1 MRIITKRK
9 LIEFYTRHPEAK
21 SALEDWYQHASK
33 ANWEDFSTIKA
44 EYSASVDY
52 VGNNRYV
59 FNIKG
64 NNFRLIV
71 IVLFT
76 PQIIYIR
83 FVGTHAE
90 YDKIKDASQV

>member
-1 MRIITKRK
+1 MRVITKKK
-9 LIEFYTRHPEAK
+9 LIDFYNKHPQAK
-21 SALEDWYQHASK
+21 IALEDWYNMATKSTWENFVQVKASWY
-33 ANWEDFSTIKA
+33 N
-44 EYSASVDY
+44 SVDY
-52 VGNNRYV
+52 IGNNRYV

-71 IVLFT
+71 IILFT
-76 PQIIYIR
+76 PCLIYIR